1 MNRAAA
7 LWHRLQPRTLA
18 ASITLLVAAL
28 LVPLVGVGTGLAFR
42 SKTEQAKQ
50 TDGLLRAR
58 MIKELALR
66 AYGFLRDED
75 AATQAM
81 LLNPEQI
88 GDQSLKRIQAYDSS
102 RVVYGLLD
110 SLTQSADMHAVI
122 EKLNFADSTALQ
134 PLGTNILELVASGAG
149 DSAKAMY
156 FRKYVPAQTVYESH
170 VMELGQIA
178 EGRVAAAA
186 AGLHSEA
193 QRAFLLSSVTLI
205 VAALFIGIVGY
216 VRVRAIGKAIGVVVT
231 RAAHIRMH
239 VLQPLTDI
247 GMRVSRG
254 DLSGGAIKDLAALNM
269 HRVDEIGTL
278 ANSLDAMVV
287 ASSATAH
294 TFEASVNA
302 LRDLL
307 AEADTLT
314 ASARAGDLSAR
325 ADVGRFPG
333 AYAALLQGVNETLD
347 ATVAPSQETAQV
359 LARLADGDLTAR
371 VTGSYVGD
379 HAHVKNALNR
389 ALVSVSDTL
398 ADVRTA
404 GADVAVASGEIANT
418 SEALAQG
425 ASSQAASLEEIGAS
439 VAELG
444 GIADQNAASITAA
457 NALASQ
463 ARHSAMEAA
472 AEMHRLRAAVD
483 QIKASSV
490 DTARIVRTIDSI
502 AFQTNLLALNAA
514 VEAARAGDSGRGF
527 AVVAE
532 EVRALALRAAAAA
545 RESGSL
551 IEAQVTHAEGGVTI
565 AHSAEGKLAEIEQQ
579 VDRVSRVLSEVAEAS
594 ESQRRSVREIDGSLQ
609 SMQST
614 TQDVAASAEESSAAS
629 QELAGQADRMQK
641 LVARFNLE
649 NERKHIRGAA

>member
-1 MNRAAA
+1 MSRATD
-7 LWHRLQPRTLA
+7 LWHKLQPRTLA

-50 TDGLLRAR
+50 TEGLLRAR
-58 MIKELALR
+58 QVKELSLR
-66 AYGFLRDED
+66 AYGFLRNED

-88 GDQSLKRIQAYDSS
+88 GDQSLKRIEAYDSS

-110 SLTQSADMHAVI
+110 SLAQSADMHAVI
-122 EKLNFADSTALQ
+122 GKLNAADSTALQ
-134 PLGTNILELVASGAG
+134 PLGTSILELVASGSG

-156 FRKYVPAQTVYESH
+156 FKQYVPAQTEYETL
-170 VMELGQIA
+170 VKQLGQIA
-178 EGRVAAAA
+178 EGQVVAAA
-186 AGLHSEA
+186 AGLASEA
-193 QRAFLLSSVTLI
+193 RSAFLLSSVTLI
-205 VAALFIGIVGY
+205 VAALVIGIVGY
-216 VRVRAIGKAIGVVVT
+216 VRVRAIGTAIGVVVT
-231 RAAHIRMH
+231 RAADIRTH

-247 GMRVSRG
+247 GTRVSRG
-254 DLSGGAIKDLAALNM
+254 DLTGGAIKELAALQM
-269 HRVDEIGTL
+269 GRVDEIGTL
-278 ANSLDAMVV
+278 ADSLDAMVV

-294 TFEASVNA
+294 TFEASVIA

-307 AEADTLT
+307 NEADRLT
-314 ASARAGDLSAR
+314 AAARAGDLSAR
-325 ADVGRFPG
+325 AEVSRFPG
-333 AYAALLQGVNETLD
+333 AFAALLQGVNATLE
-347 ATVAPSQETAQV
+347 ATVAPSRETADV
-359 LARLADGDLTAR
+359 LGRLADGDLTAR
-371 VTGSYVGD
+371 VSGSYVGD
-379 HAHVKNALNR
+379 HAHVKEALNR

-398 ADVRTA
+398 AEVRTA
-404 GADVAVASGEIANT
+404 GAEVAAASGEIANA

-425 ASSQAASLEEIGAS
+425 ASSQAAGLEEIGAS

-444 GIADQNAASITAA
+444 GIADRNAASVAAA

-463 ARHSAMEAA
+463 ARQSAVEAA
-472 AEMHRLRAAVD
+472 AEMQRLREAVD

-490 DTARIVRTIDSI
+490 DTARIVRTIDAI

-565 AHSAEGKLAEIEQQ
+565 AHSAQGKLTEIEQQ

-629 QELAGQADRMQK
+629 QELAGQADRMQEM
-641 LVARFNLE
+641 VGRFRLE
-649 NERKHIRGAA
+649 NEPLRRAA